1 MELFLSPFFPL
12 IVFLAFLPSVDSPD
26 VVIVGE
32 NHTDTQ
38 DHRKQLEVIRDIYLK
53 DRRVIIAMEMFQQP
67 FQEHLDRY
75 IENKIGED
83 ELLEETEYK
92 KRWGYDFSLYR
103 DILNFARESRIK
115 VVAINVPSELLKEVK
130 EKGLDKISSD
140 YLPKERLTY
149 NKKELDFIY
158 SSMEGHS
165 IKDSKKFLEVQYSWD
180 AGMAYKIVKLK
191 KEFPDY
197 KIVVLIGKGHSE
209 TVSRFI
215 RVLSKDIKVV
225 VY

>member
-1 MELFLSPFFPL
+1 MKLFLSPFFPL

-26 VVIVGE
+26 IVIVGE
-32 NHTDTQ
+32 NHTDIQ

-75 IENKIGED
+75 IENEIGEE
-83 ELLEETEYK
+83 ELLEKTEYK

-130 EKGLDKISSD
+130 EKSLDKISSD

-165 IKDSKKFLEVQYSWD
+165 IKDSKNFLEVQYSWD

-197 KIVVLIGKGHSE
+197 RIVVLIGKGHSE
-209 TVSRFI
+209 AVSRFI
-215 RVLSKDIKVV
+215 RVLSKDTKVV

>member
-1 MELFLSPFFPL
+1 MKLFLSPFFPL

-26 VVIVGE
+26 IVIVGE
-32 NHTDTQ
+32 NHTDIQ

-75 IENKIGED
+75 IENEIGEE
-83 ELLEETEYK
+83 ELLEKTEYK

-130 EKGLDKISSD
+130 EKSLDKISSD

-165 IKDSKKFLEVQYSWD
+165 IKDSKNFLEVQYSWD

-197 KIVVLIGKGHSE
+197 RIVVLIGKGHSE
-209 TVSRFI
+209 AVSRFI
-215 RVLSKDIKVV
+215 RVLSKD
-225 VY
+225 